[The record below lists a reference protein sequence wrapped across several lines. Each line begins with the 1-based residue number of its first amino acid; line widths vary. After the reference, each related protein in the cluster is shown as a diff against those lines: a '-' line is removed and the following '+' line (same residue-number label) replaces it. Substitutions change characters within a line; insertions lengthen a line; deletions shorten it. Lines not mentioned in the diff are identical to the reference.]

1 MRMSCNSEIHDEL
14 KILKEPICPFCD
26 QLLIEDNKEADPC
39 CSKQNIANDNYANL
53 CLNCGLVHG
62 YDYVNEYIDFYEN
75 MHRIRRKSV
84 YHRKYHI
91 ENMLNSICY
100 ENRVE
105 LTISQRTQICRIFDE
120 IDNII
125 PTLNKKRK
133 RLISTKF
140 LIKQIFMLLGLPF
153 EFIKVSKS
161 KKTLQF
167 YNRYWNEI
175 LTLKSDKIIHI
186 IK

>member
-1 MRMSCNSEIHDEL
+1 MVCDSQIHDEL
-14 KILKEPICPFCD
+14 KNIEEFTCLFCD

-53 CLNCGLVHG
+53 CLNCGLVYG

-75 MHRIRRKSV
+75 MYKIRRKSQ
-84 YHRKYHI
+84 YNRKYHI
-91 ENMLNSICY
+91 DTVLNSICY

-125 PTLNKKRK
+125 PTLNENRK

-140 LIKQIFMLLGLPF
+140 IMREIFMLLGLPF
-153 EFIKVSKS
+153 YVHKGFKIEKNPS
-161 KKTLQF
+161 
-167 YNRYWNEI
+167 I
-175 LTLKSDKIIHI
+175 L
-186 IK
+186 

>member
-1 MRMSCNSEIHDEL
+1 MSCNSQIHDEL
-14 KILKEPICPFCD
+14 KKMEEFTCPFCC
-26 QLLIEDNKEADPC
+26 QLLVKIKSTPTQC
-39 CSKQNIANDNYANL
+39 CSKQNIANVNYANL

-84 YHRKYHI
+84 YQRKYHI

-100 ENRVE
+100 GNRVE
-105 LTISQRTQICRIFDE
+105 LTRDQRDRIYKVFDE

-125 PTLNKKRK
+125 PTLNVKRK

-140 LIKQIFMLLGLPF
+140 ILREIFMLLGIPF
-153 EFIKVSKS
+153 VHLISISKS

-167 YNRYWNEI
+167 YNRYWAEI
-175 LTLKSDKIIHI
+175 LLFKFDEIIHI